1 MQGLGP
7 GLLVAVA
14 AGLLAHH
21 LRVPGGA
28 VVGAMVGGALYNFSG
43 APRAE
48 LPGWAGVSIQLLVGA
63 MIGFSARREL
73 LPVLLRV
80 LPVALLGVAT
90 FLLVGALLSFLV
102 VRLGW
107 LDAVSALF
115 GFVPGGI
122 SVMSVVAEGEGGKGA
137 VVAAMHFV
145 RVVTILLVAPWL
157 ARYLIA
163 LSRAGPGA

>member
-1 MQGLGP
+1 MVGLFWGF
-7 GLLVAVA
+7 LSAFAL
-14 AGLLAHH
+14 GLLAFW

-28 VVGAMVGGALYNFSG
+28 VVGAMLGAALYNFSG
-43 APRAE
+43 APRAA
-48 LPGWAGVSIQLLVGA
+48 LPGWAGVLIQLLVGA

-73 LPVLLRV
+73 WPVLLRV
-80 LPVALLGVAT
+80 LPVALFGVFS
-90 FLLVGALLSFLV
+90 FLLLGGALSYLV

-122 SVMSVVAEGEGGKGA
+122 SVMSVVAESEGGEGA

-157 ARYLIA
+157 AHWL
-163 LSRAGPGA
+163 LGFTRAGPGR

>member
-1 MQGLGP
+1 MNGIGLGLAAAT
-7 GLLVAVA
+7 GL
-14 AGLLAHH
+14 GLLAHY
-21 LRVPGGA
+21 LKVPGGA
-28 VVGAMVGGALYNFSG
+28 VVGAMLGAALYNFSG
-43 APRAE
+43 APRAAF
-48 LPGWAGVSIQLLVGA
+48 PPWAGILIQLMVGA
-63 MIGFSARREL
+63 MISFSARREL

-80 LPVALLGVAT
+80 LPVALLGVVS
-90 FLLVGALLSFLV
+90 FLIVGGLLSYLV

-122 SVMSVVAEGEGGKGA
+122 SVMSVVAESKGGEGA

-157 ARYLIA
+157 AHLLLIMH
-163 LSRAGPGA
+163 RAGPGR